1 MATNTMDVLQGGDE
15 LEALYQALIG
25 RQPFQYRAQDD
36 PLYRSYA
43 ERYVQNGRMAMRDS
57 MAGAAALT
65 GGYGSSYAQAVGQQQ
80 YDEYLRLLS
89 EALPELYGT
98 AYQQYRDEGEALRER
113 YDLAHERTEEAYS
126 REQAAQAA
134 EYQRQR
140 DALADERY
148 AAEQESKAAQQRY
161 KQQQDSYQNL
171 VKLISATGYVPSDSE
186 LGAAGLT
193 RASAEALRKEYE
205 RAKLAGAAPKGGS
218 YRSSKSTG
226 ATALSST
233 VHASAAGVPWVS
245 KKSSGSGGSTGFKG
259 GLSQR

>member
-1 MATNTMDVLQGGDE
+1 MAMDYLQGGDE

-43 ERYVQNGRMAMRDS
+43 DRYVQNGRMAMRDT

-65 GGYGSSYAQAVGQQQ
+65 GGYGSSYAQTVGQQQ

-89 EALPELYGT
+89 EALPELYGM
-98 AYQQYRDEGEALRER
+98 AYQQYRDEGEALRDR
-113 YDLAHERTEEAYS
+113 YDLAHERAEDAYA

-148 AAEQESKAAQQRY
+148 TAEQESKAAQQRY

-171 VKLISATGYVPSDSE
+171 VKLISGTGYVPTDSE

-205 RAKLAGAAPKGGS
+205 RTKLVSAAPKGGS
-218 YRSSKSTG
+218 YRGSTKST
-226 ATALSST
+226 ASAALTST

-245 KKSSGSGGSTGFKG
+245 KKSTGTGSSKGFKG